1 MGNSANNVRV
11 DTAWYDTGHYTHTE
25 ASTCADYKK
34 ADPPPKHT
42 HKQPSSIQTHPRVL
56 TTHPQNCTQGHTHTK
71 KELHIS
77 QAHTSDTRTLMDKN
91 VLNKE
96 MQH

>member
-34 ADPPPKHT
+34 ADPPP
-42 HKQPSSIQTHPRVL
+42 QTHTQTVL
-56 TTHPQNCTQGHTHTK
+56 LHTDTPSRTHHSPPKLYTGAYTHK